1 MISII
6 ERISITRSDDND
18 SHWYDLEIV
27 PATGEIETSTKTDTQ
42 GKTKTTTLKVKVKEL
57 HPYISDNLKVR
68 IYATNR
74 AVLEL
79 GTIDV
84 PVIFE
89 VKESSI
95 IEISFEYKT
104 KA

>member
-6 ERISITRSDDND
+6 QRISITRSDDND
-18 SHWYDLEIV
+18 CHWYDLEIV

-42 GKTKTTTLKVKVKEL
+42 GKKKTTTLKVKVKEL
-57 HPYISDNLKVR
+57 HQYINDNLKVR

-74 AVLEL
+74 DLLEL

-89 VKESSI
+89 VKESKV
-95 IEISFEYKT
+95 IEISFEYIT
-104 KA
+104 KG